1 MTDTRVNQ
9 LHTLFKSRIQWD
21 NLIPTCLAIAQELEN
36 IASLRGP
43 EKLRVLQDVLRLSLA
58 EAPLP
63 KEKKEEILHTIETNV
78 PIVVQAAILASKHPI
93 VNQVA
98 QTCFTCLKK

>member
-1 MTDTRVNQ
+1 MTDSRVNR
-9 LHTLFKSRIQWD
+9 LHTLFKNRIDWD

-43 EKLRVLQDVLRLSLA
+43 EKLKVLQDVLRVSLA

-63 KEKKEEILHTIETNV
+63 KEKKEEILHTIETIV
-78 PIVVQAAILASKHPI
+78 PIAVQAAILASKHPI
-93 VNQVA
+93 VNQI
-98 QTCFTCLKK
+98 TTSCLTCLKK